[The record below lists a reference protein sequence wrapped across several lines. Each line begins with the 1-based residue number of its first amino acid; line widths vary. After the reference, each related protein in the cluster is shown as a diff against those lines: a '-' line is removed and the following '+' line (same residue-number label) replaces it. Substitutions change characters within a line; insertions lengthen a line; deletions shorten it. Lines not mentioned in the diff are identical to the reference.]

1 MRRPFWFVGL
11 SLVAAATVGC
21 AGVKGPNL
29 FHPGTVAKQQAQ
41 AQRFDPLPSN
51 DAGPAVTGARPRDS
65 QIEAPEPVRARWPV
79 PGVRPE

>member
-1 MRRPFWFVGL
+1 MQRPL
-11 SLVAAATVGC
+11 RLVALLLIAAATVGC

-29 FHPGTVAKQQAQ
+29 FHPGPVDQQRAQ

-51 DAGPAVTGARPRDS
+51 DTGPAVTGARPRDS

-79 PGVRPE
+79 PGVRN